1 MTFTILPLQEVES
14 VVPKVSL
21 DKSEEEQLHPL
32 RKRQKPDSE
41 EEEEATSASQQ
52 VGDSCILIFDLLH
65 S

>member
-1 MTFTILPLQEVES
+1 M
-14 VVPKVSL
+14 VPKVSL

-32 RKRQKPDSE
+32 NKRQKPDSKEEEEANSGSE